1 MNFEEYI
8 KFLKVNDFKLKNIDS
23 NQCVFSKE
31 EKDGTELIVKV
42 DFKTDT
48 TTVATIAPDEKLGA
62 CSGCVS
68 YKESIPYLKKENKT
82 FGFMKDV
89 ESVMPEITSF
99 TLKELNF
106 NTVELIDK
114 CFKDSVG
121 TISMTEEGYGVFSY
135 KKQLSPDNTYVS
147 SVQDTI
153 TFNTKEELKELIEFF
168 NNKNYILNKEYKLML
183 KEAGKEKEK
192 CNSYRLCNEGNFD
205 KVKQEDTIEDLMKEY
220 SGELSN
226 NDIDKELPAT
236 REDID
241 DIYKELVSF
250 KEALDYML
258 NRFEKIKTIL

>member
-31 EKDGTELIVKV
+31 EKDGTELIVKI

-48 TTVATIAPDEKLGA
+48 TTVATISPDDKLGA

-68 YKESIPYLKKENKT
+68 YKESIPYLKKENIKT

-99 TLKELNF
+99 TLRELNF

-135 KKQLSPDNTYVS
+135 KKELSPDNTYIS
-147 SVQDTI
+147 SVKDTI

-168 NNKNYILNKEYKLML
+168 NNKNYMLNKEYKAVL
-183 KEAGKEKEK
+183 KEVEKEK
-192 CNSYRLCNEGNFD
+192 CSSYKLCNEGNFD

>member
-8 KFLKVNDFKLKNIDS
+8 KFLKANDFKLKSINNKECSFI
-23 NQCVFSKE
+23 KE
-31 EKDGTELIVKV
+31 EKDGTELTITIDFATETTSVK
-42 DFKTDT
+42 
-48 TTVATIAPDEKLGA
+48 TISPDKKLGSCTGNVA
-62 CSGCVS
+62 YS
-68 YKESIPYLKKENKT
+68 ETIPYIKGEKVKY
-82 FGFMKDV
+82 GFITNI
-89 ESVMPEITSF
+89 EQLMPEMTSF
-99 TLKELNF
+99 TLKEINH

-114 CFKDSVG
+114 CFKDCVG

-135 KKQLSPDNTYVS
+135 KKELSPDNTYIS

-153 TFNTKEELKELIEFF
+153 TFNTKDELKELVEFF
-168 NNKNYILNKEYKLML
+168 NNKNYILNKEYKSML
-183 KEAGKEKEK
+183 KEVEKEK
-192 CNSYRLCNEGNFD
+192 CNSYRLCNEGNFN

>member
-8 KFLKVNDFKLKNIDS
+8 KFLKANNFKLKNIDS

-48 TTVATIAPDEKLGA
+48 TTVVTIAPDEKLGA

-114 CFKDSVG
+114 CFKESVG

-135 KKQLSPDNTYVS
+135 KKELSPDNTYIS
-147 SVQDTI
+147 SVKDTI

-168 NNKNYILNKEYKLML
+168 NNKNYMLNKEYKAVL
-183 KEAGKEKEK
+183 KEVEKEK
-192 CNSYRLCNEGNFD
+192 CSSYKLCNEGNFD

-220 SGELSN
+220 SEELSN

>member
-31 EKDGTELIVKV
+31 EEDGTELIVKI

-48 TTVATIAPDEKLGA
+48 TTVTTISPDEKLGA
-62 CSGCVS
+62 CSGCIS
-68 YKESIPYLKKENKT
+68 YRESIPYLKKENKT
-82 FGFMKDV
+82 FGFIKDV
-89 ESVMPEITSF
+89 KSVMPEITSF
-99 TLKELNF
+99 TLRELNF

-121 TISMTEEGYGVFSY
+121 TISMTEEGYGIFSY
-135 KKQLSPDNTYVS
+135 KKELSPDNTYVH

-153 TFNTKEELKELIEFF
+153 AFNTKDELKELVEFF
-168 NNKNYILNKEYKLML
+168 NNKNYILNKEYKSMFTV
-183 KEAGKEKEK
+183 KEKEK
-192 CNSYRLCNEGNFD
+192 CNSYRLCNEGDFD

-241 DIYKELVSF
+241 DIYKELLSF